1 MSDDGAP
8 AGRVRKILAGP
19 AGHGQRLDNFLLRE
33 LKGVPR
39 SRVYRLLRRGEVRVN
54 GGRAKPDYRLA
65 ADDLVRLPPI
75 RDAADPDAAPARVPD
90 SLQTTVR
97 DSLIHEDER
106 ILAFNKPAG
115 LAVHGGSGLSFGL
128 IEALRAL
135 RPDEP
140 LELAHRLDRDT
151 SGCLIVARTRA
162 ALRELHAL
170 LREGQVEKHYSALVA
185 GHWELGRKKIDAP
198 VLTNAR
204 QGGERMVRV
213 HSEGKAAVS
222 IFTPREH
229 YRDLASLMDV
239 EIHTGRT
246 HQIRVHAAF
255 AGHPVAGDEKYG
267 QREFNARMRE
277 FGLKRMFLHSSAMA
291 FKWPGSRSRVAI
303 SVGLPVELEK
313 VLAAMPRK
321 AGAQV

>member
-1 MSDDGAP
+1 MSEHGGS

-19 AGHGQRLDNFLLRE
+19 AGDGQRLDNFLLRE

-54 GGRAKPDYRLA
+54 GGRAKPEYRLA
-65 ADDLVRLPPI
+65 ADDLVRLPPV
-75 RDAADPDAAPARVPD
+75 RETAAGEGQSARVPE
-90 SLQTTVR
+90 SLQTLVR
-97 DSLIHEDER
+97 DALIHEDER

-162 ALRELHAL
+162 ALREVHAL
-170 LREGQVEKHYSALVA
+170 LREGQVEKHYTALVA
-185 GHWELGRKKIDAP
+185 GHWQLGRKKIDAP
-198 VLTNAR
+198 VLTNVR

-213 HSEGKAAVS
+213 HAEGKTAVS
-222 IFTPREH
+222 TFDPREH

-267 QREFNARMRE
+267 EREFNTRMRE
-277 FGLKRMFLHSSAMA
+277 FGLRRMFLHSSAIA
-291 FKWPGSRSRVAI
+291 FRWPGTREK
-303 SVGLPVELEK
+303 VGIKVGVPDDLAK
-313 VLAAMPRK
+313 VLASLPRR
-321 AGAQV
+321 GNAQD

>member
-1 MSDDGAP
+1 MSEHGGS

-19 AGHGQRLDNFLLRE
+19 AGDGQRLDNFLLRE

-54 GGRAKPDYRLA
+54 GGRAKPEYRLA
-65 ADDLVRLPPI
+65 ADDLVRLPPV
-75 RDAADPDAAPARVPD
+75 RETAAGEGQSARVPE
-90 SLQTTVR
+90 SLQTLVR
-97 DSLIHEDER
+97 DALIHEDER

-162 ALRELHAL
+162 ALREVHAL
-170 LREGQVEKHYSALVA
+170 LREGQVEKHYTALVA
-185 GHWELGRKKIDAP
+185 GHWQLGRKKIDAP
-198 VLTNAR
+198 VLTNVR

-213 HSEGKAAVS
+213 HAEGKIAVS
-222 IFTPREH
+222 IFDPREH

-267 QREFNARMRE
+267 EREFNTRMRE
-277 FGLKRMFLHSSAMA
+277 FGLRRMFLHSSAIA
-291 FKWPGSRSRVAI
+291 FRWPGTREK
-303 SVGLPVELEK
+303 VGIKVGVPDDLAK
-313 VLAAMPRK
+313 VLASLPRR
-321 AGAQV
+321 GNAQD

>member
-1 MSDDGAP
+1 M
-8 AGRVRKILAGP
+8 GRVRKILAGP
-19 AGHGQRLDNFLLRE
+19 AGDGQRLDNFLLRE

-54 GGRAKPDYRLA
+54 GGRAKPEYRLTA
-65 ADDLVRLPPI
+65 NDLVRLPPL
-75 RDAADPDAAPARVPD
+75 REAPAWEATPARVPD
-90 SLQTTVR
+90 SLLAVVR
-97 DSLIHEDER
+97 DALIHEDES

-151 SGCLIVARTRA
+151 SGCLIVARTRV
-162 ALRELHAL
+162 ALRELHGL
-170 LREGQVEKHYSALVA
+170 LREGQVEKHYTALVA
-185 GHWELGRKKIDAP
+185 GRWRFGRKKIDAP
-198 VLTNAR
+198 VLTDVR

-213 HSEGKAAVS
+213 HAEGKVAVS
-222 IFTPREH
+222 IFAPREH

-255 AGHPVAGDEKYG
+255 TGHPVAGDEKYG
-267 QREFNARMRE
+267 LREFNTRMRE
-277 FGLKRMFLHSSAMA
+277 FGLRRMFLHSTVIA
-291 FKWPGSRSRVAI
+291 FRWPGSKKRVAI
-303 SVGLPVELEK
+303 SVGLPEDLAT
-313 VLAAMPRK
+313 VLSGLPRR
-321 AGAQV
+321 AGDQD

>member
-1 MSDDGAP
+1 
-8 AGRVRKILAGP
+8 VRKVLAGP
-19 AGHGQRLDNFLLRE
+19 TGDGQRLDNFLLRE

-39 SRVYRLLRRGEVRVN
+39 SHVYRLLRRGEVRVN
-54 GGRAKPDYRLA
+54 GGRAKPDYRLTA
-65 ADDLVRLPPI
+65 EDLVRLPPL
-75 RDAADPDAAPARVPD
+75 RDSPPAGAAPSRVPD
-90 SLQTTVR
+90 ALQATVR
-97 DSLIHEDER
+97 GALVHEDDR

-115 LAVHGGSGLSFGL
+115 LAVHGGSGLSFGF

-151 SGCLIVARTRA
+151 SGCLLVARTRA

-170 LREGQVEKHYSALVA
+170 LRDGEVEKHYTALVA
-185 GHWELGRKKIDAP
+185 GRWQLGRKKIDAP

-213 HSEGKAAVS
+213 HTEGKAAVS
-222 IFTPREH
+222 IFAPRDH

-246 HQIRVHAAF
+246 HQIRVHATF

-267 QREFNARMRE
+267 DREFNATMRG
-277 FGLKRMFLHSSAMA
+277 FGLRRTFLHSTKMA
-291 FKWPGSRSRVAI
+291 FRWPGTKERVAI
-303 SVGLPVELEK
+303 TVGLPEDLAK
-313 VLAAMPRK
+313 VLAELPRR
-321 AGAQV
+321 GAPQA

>member
-1 MSDDGAP
+1 MSDEGA
-8 AGRVRKILAGP
+8 AGRGVRKVLAGP
-19 AGHGQRLDNFLLRE
+19 AGEGQRLDNFLLRE

-39 SRVYRLLRRGEVRVN
+39 SHVYRLLRRGEVRVN

-65 ADDLVRLPPI
+65 AEDLVRLPPL
-75 RDAADPDAAPARVPD
+75 RDAALPGAASARVPD
-90 SLQTTVR
+90 SLQLLVR
-97 DSLIHEDER
+97 NALVHEDER

-170 LREGQVEKHYSALVA
+170 LREGQVEKHYTALVA
-185 GHWELGRKKIDAP
+185 GRWQLGRKKIDAP
-198 VLTNAR
+198 VLTNTR

-213 HSEGKAAVS
+213 HTEGKTAVS
-222 IFTPREH
+222 IFAPREH
-229 YRDLASLMDV
+229 YRDLATLMDV

-255 AGHPVAGDEKYG
+255 AGHPVAGDDKYG
-267 QREFNARMRE
+267 AREFNARMRA
-277 FGLKRMFLHSSAMA
+277 FGLRRMFLHSTTMA
-291 FKWPGSRSRVAI
+291 FRWPGTNEPVAI
-303 SVGLPVELEK
+303 SVGLPEDLAK
-313 VLAAMPRK
+313 VLAGLPQR
-321 AGAQV
+321 GALQD

>member
-1 MSDDGAP
+1 
-8 AGRVRKILAGP
+8 
-19 AGHGQRLDNFLLRE
+19 
-33 LKGVPR
+33 
-39 SRVYRLLRRGEVRVN
+39 VN
-54 GGRAKPDYRLA
+54 GGRAKPEYRLA
-65 ADDLVRLPPI
+65 ADDLVRLPPL
-75 RDAADPDAAPARVPD
+75 RATPVAEGTAARVPD
-90 SLQTTVR
+90 SLQALVGNA
-97 DSLIHEDER
+97 LIYEDER
-106 ILAFNKPAG
+106 ILAFDKPAG

-135 RPDEP
+135 RPGEP

-170 LREGQVEKHYSALVA
+170 LRDGQVEKHYTALVA
-185 GHWELGRKKIDAP
+185 GRWELGRKKIDAP
-198 VLTNAR
+198 VLTHAR

-213 HSEGKAAVS
+213 HAKGKQAISV
-222 IFTPREH
+222 FEPRTH
-229 YRDLASLMDV
+229 FRDLASLMDV

-277 FGLKRMFLHSSAMA
+277 FGLRRMFLHSSAIA
-291 FKWPGSRSRVAI
+291 FRWPGAKQRVAI
-303 SVGLPVELEK
+303 KAGLPEELAK
-313 VLAAMPRK
+313 VLAALPRR
-321 AGAQV
+321 AGAQD

>member
-1 MSDDGAP
+1 V
-8 AGRVRKILAGP
+8 GRVRKILAGP
-19 AGHGQRLDNFLLRE
+19 AGDGQRLDNFLLRE

-54 GGRAKPDYRLA
+54 GGRAKPEYRLA

-75 RDAADPDAAPARVPD
+75 RENSDQDRVPARVPD
-90 SLQTTVR
+90 SLQAVVR
-97 DSLIHEDER
+97 DALIHEDER

-151 SGCLIVARTRA
+151 SGCLIVARTRV

-170 LREGQVEKHYSALVA
+170 LREGQVEKHYTALVA
-185 GHWELGRKKIDAP
+185 GRWQLGRKKIDAP

-213 HSEGKAAVS
+213 HAEGKLAIS
-222 IFTPREH
+222 IFDPREH

-267 QREFNARMRE
+267 QREFNSRMRE
-277 FGLKRMFLHSSAMA
+277 FGLRRMFLHSSVIA
-291 FKWPGSRSRVAI
+291 FKWSGSKTRVAI
-303 SVGLPVELEK
+303 SVGLPEDLGK
-313 VLAAMPRK
+313 VLAALPRK
-321 AGAQV
+321 AGAQE

>member
-1 MSDDGAP
+1 MSDDGSSLR
-8 AGRVRKILAGP
+8 RVRKILAGP
-19 AGHGQRLDNFLLRE
+19 AGDGQRLDNFLLRE

-54 GGRAKPDYRLA
+54 GGRAKPEYRLA
-65 ADDLVRLPPI
+65 ADDLVRLPPL
-75 RDAADPDAAPARVPD
+75 RETPAGAGLPARVPE
-90 SLQTTVR
+90 SLQALVR
-97 DSLIHEDER
+97 AALIHEDEL

-151 SGCLIVARTRA
+151 SGCLIVARTRV
-162 ALRELHAL
+162 ALREVHAL
-170 LREGQVEKHYSALVA
+170 LREGQVEKHYTALVT
-185 GHWELGRKKIDAP
+185 GHWRLGRKKIDAP
-198 VLTNAR
+198 VLTHVR

-213 HSEGKAAVS
+213 HAEGKPAVS
-222 IFTPREH
+222 IFDPREY

-277 FGLKRMFLHSSAMA
+277 FGLRRMFLHSSAIA
-291 FKWPGSRSRVAI
+291 FRWPGTKKKVAI
-303 SVGLPVELEK
+303 KVGLPEDLAK
-313 VLAAMPRK
+313 VLAGLPRR
-321 AGAQV
+321 GSAQD

>member
-1 MSDDGAP
+1 MSEGRDSVS
-8 AGRVRKILAGP
+8 RVRKIRAGP
-19 AGHGQRLDNFLLRE
+19 AGDGQRLDNFLLRE

-54 GGRAKPDYRLA
+54 GGRAKPEYRLA
-65 ADDLVRLPPI
+65 ADDLVRLPPL
-75 RDAADPDAAPARVPD
+75 REVAAGETAPARVPD
-90 SLQTTVR
+90 SLQAQVR
-97 DSLIHEDER
+97 DSLIHEDAR

-140 LELAHRLDRDT
+140 VELAHRLDRDT
-151 SGCLIVARTRA
+151 SGCLIVARTRE

-170 LREGQVEKHYSALVA
+170 LREGQVEKHYTALVA
-185 GHWELGRKKIDAP
+185 GRWRLGRKKIDAP
-198 VLTNAR
+198 VLTHVR

-213 HSEGKAAVS
+213 HAEGKVAVS
-222 IFTPREH
+222 IFDPREH

-267 QREFNARMRE
+267 LREFNTGMRE
-277 FGLKRMFLHSSAMA
+277 FGLRRMFLHSTALA
-291 FKWPGSRSRVAI
+291 FCWPGSRQRVAI
-303 SVGLPVELEK
+303 SVELPEDLTAL
-313 VLAAMPRK
+313 LARLPRRPTS
-321 AGAQV
+321 QD

>member
-1 MSDDGAP
+1 V
-8 AGRVRKILAGP
+8 GRVRKILAGP
-19 AGHGQRLDNFLLRE
+19 AGDGQRLDNFLLRE

-54 GGRAKPDYRLA
+54 GGRAKPEYRLV
-65 ADDLVRLPPI
+65 ADDLVRLPPL
-75 RDAADPDAAPARVPD
+75 RKAPAGEGTPARVPD
-90 SLQTTVR
+90 SLQSVVR
-97 DSLIHEDER
+97 DALIHEDER

-151 SGCLIVARTRA
+151 SGCLIVARTRP

-170 LREGQVEKHYSALVA
+170 LREGQVEKHYTALVA
-185 GHWELGRKKIDAP
+185 GRWQLGRKKIDAP
-198 VLTNAR
+198 VLTNVR

-213 HSEGKAAVS
+213 HAEGKLAIS
-222 IFTPREH
+222 IFDPREH

-267 QREFNARMRE
+267 LREFNCRMRE
-277 FGLKRMFLHSSAMA
+277 FGLRRMFLHATAIA
-291 FKWPGSRSRVAI
+291 FRWPGSKQCVALTVRLPEDLAKI
-303 SVGLPVELEK
+303 LAGLPC
-313 VLAAMPRK
+313 R
-321 AGAQV
+321 AGGQD

>member
-1 MSDDGAP
+1 MSDDGASV
-8 AGRVRKILAGP
+8 GRVRKILAGP
-19 AGHGQRLDNFLLRE
+19 AGDGQRLDNFLLRE

-54 GGRAKPDYRLA
+54 GGRAKPEYRLA
-65 ADDLVRLPPI
+65 ADDLVRLPPL
-75 RDAADPDAAPARVPD
+75 REAPAGEGTPARAPD
-90 SLQTTVR
+90 SLQAVVR
-97 DSLIHEDER
+97 DALIHEDER

-135 RPDEP
+135 RPDQP

-151 SGCLIVARTRA
+151 SGCLIVARTRV

-170 LREGQVEKHYSALVA
+170 LREGQVEKHYTALVA
-185 GHWELGRKKIDAP
+185 GRWQLGRKKIDAP

-213 HSEGKAAVS
+213 HAEGKLAIS
-222 IFTPREH
+222 IFDPREH

-267 QREFNARMRE
+267 LREFNSRMRE
-277 FGLKRMFLHSSAMA
+277 FGLRRMFLHATSIA
-291 FKWPGSRSRVAI
+291 FRWPGSKQRVAI
-303 SVGLPVELEK
+303 TVGLPED
-313 VLAAMPRK
+313 LATILAGLPQR
-321 AGAQV
+321 AGAQD

>member
-1 MSDDGAP
+1 MSDDGT
-8 AGRVRKILAGP
+8 AGRGVRKVLAGP
-19 AGHGQRLDNFLLRE
+19 AGDGQRLDNFLLRE

-39 SRVYRLLRRGEVRVN
+39 SHVYRLLRRGEVRVN
-54 GGRAKPDYRLA
+54 GGRAKPDYRLVA
-65 ADDLVRLPPI
+65 EDLVRLPPL
-75 RDAADPDAAPARVPD
+75 RDAAPAGSKPARVPD
-90 SLQTTVR
+90 SLQAIVR
-97 DSLIHEDER
+97 AALVHEDGR
-106 ILAFNKPAG
+106 ILAFNKPPG

-151 SGCLIVARTRA
+151 SGCLIVARTRP

-170 LREGQVEKHYSALVA
+170 LREGRVEKHYTALVA
-185 GHWELGRKKIDAP
+185 GRWQLGRKKIDAP
-198 VLTNAR
+198 VLTNTR

-213 HSEGKAAVS
+213 HTEGKAAVS
-222 IFTPREH
+222 IFAPREH

-267 QREFNARMRE
+267 EREFNARMRG
-277 FGLKRMFLHSSAMA
+277 FGLRRMFLHSTTMA
-291 FKWPGSRSRVAI
+291 FRWPGSKQRVAI
-303 SVGLPVELEK
+303 SVGLPEDLSN
-313 VLAAMPRK
+313 VLAALPRR
-321 AGAQV
+321 GSAQD

>member
-1 MSDDGAP
+1 VSDDGGSL
-8 AGRVRKILAGP
+8 GRARKILAGP
-19 AGHGQRLDNFLLRE
+19 AGAGQRLDNFLLRE

-65 ADDLVRLPPI
+65 ADDLVRLPPL
-75 RDAADPDAAPARVPD
+75 REAPAGVVTPGRVPD
-90 SLQTTVR
+90 SLQTVVR
-97 DSLIHEDER
+97 DALIHEDER
-106 ILAFNKPAG
+106 ILVFDKPPG

-135 RPDEP
+135 RPGEP

-151 SGCLIVARTRA
+151 SGCLIVARTRES
-162 ALRELHAL
+162 LRELHRL
-170 LREGQVEKHYSALVA
+170 LREGQLEKHYTALVA
-185 GHWELGRKKIDAP
+185 GRWRLGRKRIDAP
-198 VLTNAR
+198 VLTHVR

-213 HSEGKAAVS
+213 HAEGKSAIS
-222 IFTPREH
+222 IFDPREL

-267 QREFNARMRE
+267 LREFNTRMRE
-277 FGLKRMFLHSSAMA
+277 FGLRRMFLHASAVA
-291 FKWPGSRSRVAI
+291 FSWPGSKKRLEIAVR
-303 SVGLPVELEK
+303 LPAD
-313 VLAAMPRK
+313 LAAVLSGLSQRTRN
-321 AGAQV
+321 QD

>member
-1 MSDDGAP
+1 M
-8 AGRVRKILAGP
+8 GRVRKILAGP
-19 AGHGQRLDNFLLRE
+19 AGDGQRLDNFLLRE

-54 GGRAKPDYRLA
+54 GGRAKPEYRLT

-75 RDAADPDAAPARVPD
+75 REASEQDGIPARVPD
-90 SLQTTVR
+90 SLQAVVR
-97 DSLIHEDER
+97 DALIHEDER

-170 LREGQVEKHYSALVA
+170 LREGQVEKHYTALVA
-185 GHWELGRKKIDAP
+185 GHWQLGRKKIDAP
-198 VLTNAR
+198 VLTNSR

-213 HSEGKAAVS
+213 HSEGKVAVS
-222 IFTPREH
+222 IFAPREH
-229 YRDLASLMDV
+229 YRGLASLMDV

-267 QREFNARMRE
+267 QREFNSRMRE
-277 FGLKRMFLHSSAMA
+277 FGLRRMFLHSSVIA
-291 FKWPGSRSRVAI
+291 FKWPGSKARVAMT
-303 SVGLPVELEK
+303 VGLPEDLTR
-313 VLAAMPRK
+313 VLTALPRR
-321 AGAQV
+321 AGDQG

>member
-1 MSDDGAP
+1 VSDDGASP
-8 AGRVRKILAGP
+8 GRVRKILAGP
-19 AGHGQRLDNFLLRE
+19 AGDGQRLDNFLLRE

-54 GGRAKPDYRLA
+54 GSRAKPEYRLA
-65 ADDLVRLPPI
+65 ADDLVRLPPL
-75 RDAADPDAAPARVPD
+75 RDAPVTGETRARVPD
-90 SLQTTVR
+90 SLQSAVR
-97 DSLIHEDER
+97 DALVYEDER

-151 SGCLIVARTRA
+151 SGCLLIARTRA
-162 ALRELHAL
+162 ALREIHAL
-170 LREGQVEKHYSALVA
+170 LREGQVAKHYTALVA
-185 GHWELGRKKIDAP
+185 GRWQLGRKKIDAP
-198 VLTNAR
+198 VLTHAR
-204 QGGERMVRV
+204 RGGERVVRV
-213 HSEGKAAVS
+213 HAAGKQAVS
-222 IFTPREH
+222 VFSPREH
-229 YRDLASLMDV
+229 HRDLATLMDV

-267 QREFNARMRE
+267 QREFNARMRD
-277 FGLKRMFLHSSAMA
+277 FGLRRMFLHSSSIA
-291 FKWPGSRSRVAI
+291 FRWGGSGARVEIEVPLPEDLSRVLAC
-303 SVGLPVELEK
+303 LPQR
-313 VLAAMPRK
+313 AP
-321 AGAQV
+321 AQS

>member
-1 MSDDGAP
+1 M
-8 AGRVRKILAGP
+8 LAGP
-19 AGHGQRLDNFLLRE
+19 AGDGQRLDNFLLRE

-54 GGRAKPDYRLA
+54 GGRAKPEYRLA

-75 RDAADPDAAPARVPD
+75 REASDQGGVPARVPD
-90 SLQTTVR
+90 SLQAVVR
-97 DSLIHEDER
+97 DALIHEDER

-151 SGCLIVARTRA
+151 SGCLIVTRTRA

-170 LREGQVEKHYSALVA
+170 LREGQVEKHYTALVA
-185 GHWELGRKKIDAP
+185 GHWQLGRKKIDAP

-204 QGGERMVRV
+204 QDGERMVRV
-213 HSEGKAAVS
+213 HSEGKVAVS
-222 IFTPREH
+222 IFAPREH

-255 AGHPVAGDEKYG
+255 ADHPVAGDEKYG
-267 QREFNARMRE
+267 QREFNSRMRE
-277 FGLKRMFLHSSAMA
+277 FGLRRMFLHSSVIA
-291 FKWPGSRSRVAI
+291 FKWSGSKTRVAI
-303 SVGLPVELEK
+303 TVELPEDLTK
-313 VLAAMPRK
+313 VLTALPRR
-321 AGAQV
+321 AGDQG

>member
-1 MSDDGAP
+1 LSDDGAS

-19 AGHGQRLDNFLLRE
+19 AGDGQRLDNFLLRE

-54 GGRAKPDYRLA
+54 GGRAKPEYRLA
-65 ADDLVRLPPI
+65 AADLVRLPPI
-75 RDAADPDAAPARVPD
+75 REAPTGEAAPARVPD
-90 SLQTTVR
+90 SLQAVVR
-97 DSLIHEDER
+97 DALIHEDEQ

-170 LREGQVEKHYSALVA
+170 LREGQVEKHYTALVA
-185 GHWELGRKKIDAP
+185 GRWQLGRKKIDAP
-198 VLTNAR
+198 VLTHLR

-213 HSEGKAAVS
+213 HAEGKHAIS
-222 IFTPREH
+222 IFDPREH

-246 HQIRVHAAF
+246 HQIRVHATF

-267 QREFNARMRE
+267 LREFNSRMRE
-277 FGLKRMFLHSSAMA
+277 FGLRRMFLHSTAIA
-291 FKWPGSRSRVAI
+291 FRWPGSKQKVAI
-303 SVGLPVELEK
+303 TIGLPED
-313 VLAAMPRK
+313 LAKILAGLPQR
-321 AGAQV
+321 AGAQD